1 MRKSNFYSLLA
12 SASLLASGAAWA
24 QDKPAA
30 PPAAPKASNT
40 GVEDIIVTAQRRE
53 EHLVNVPLSIQAM
66 SGKSLVSN
74 GIQGLADL
82 NFTSPGLI
90 VRSGTGYTDVFIR
103 GIGNSVDV
111 GAEPSVTTNVDDV
124 PHIYGSLISDFVNV
138 ERIEV
143 LKGAQGGLYGRN
155 ATGGV
160 INIITKQPGNKLEF
174 NGRASFG
181 EYGTLNTAVY
191 VNVPLTST
199 LAWNFSATRNYH
211 HAYLKNIAPKAPY
224 ASGVY
229 PGDAAAYDSTTGAAC
244 APANG
249 TTCLTNFGLGFLNG
263 KQNPKAMNNGNVW
276 GVDTKLRWQ
285 PSDNFKVTIAADYT
299 QKHDAGGNGW
309 VGSDYGQAAAAPFD
323 FSGGEAGTYKAY
335 MIGFLGA
342 AGYLANY
349 NQVLHIADTYFHQPG
364 KHKVWGAYPAWGNT
378 YDYGGSIKAVYSLPS
393 VDITSISALR
403 WNRSGFQGD
412 IGAAAVPLAGFV
424 VHVYR
429 DYFYQ
434 ELRAQTT
441 DAGPLHLLGG
451 ATYFHDT
458 INFRINGQFLG
469 FTLSP
474 TQSLMHTTSWS
485 VYGQAGY
492 DITDRLNL
500 TASLRYIH
508 EQRRANFIN
517 GESNSGREHKLI
529 PAATLSYKTDGG
541 TIYARYAQGYKTG
554 GVNEVQFP
562 SRYLQGCTPQ
572 QISSGECVSNTTFKG
587 ESVNTY
593 EIGYRTNLF
602 DNRVQFTSAI
612 FYNDYKNLQIAV
624 GGNAANSD
632 VSLTYL
638 NAGKARTYGAEASV
652 TWRVIPPLTLS
663 GNIGY
668 LNAKYQNFSF
678 AGNHVVDPFNYSGN
692 RMALSPRWQ
701 GGFNAVLDQPLNGEI
716 HLIGN
721 LLYAYTGATLYSP
734 CGCAAAR
741 RKGYSLVNLR
751 LGARTDDSRYG
762 VYLDVTNLFDQ
773 YYAAYGS
780 TFANAD
786 GTLRGA
792 FVPGTPRVIKGT
804 VELKF

>member
-1 MRKSNFYSLLA
+1 MLKSSLYSLLAGASLLA
-12 SASLLASGAAWA
+12 SASAYAR
-24 QDKPAA
+24 DT
-30 PPAAPKASNT
+30 PPAASTTAGNGA

-53 EHLVNVPLSIQAM
+53 EHLVNVPLSIQAIT
-66 SGKSLVSN
+66 GKALVAS

-82 NFTSPGLI
+82 NFASPGLI
-90 VRSGTGYTDVFIR
+90 VRSGTGYTDVFVR

-111 GAEPSVTTNVDDV
+111 GAEPSVTTNIDDV

-160 INIITKQPGNKLEF
+160 INIITKQPSNKLEF
-174 NGRASFG
+174 DGRTS
-181 EYGTLNTAVY
+181 YGSYNTWNTSLY
-191 VNVPLTST
+191 LNVPLSST
-199 LAWNFSATRNYH
+199 LAWNISATRNH
-211 HAYLKNIAPKAPY
+211 HDAYLKNIAPKTPY
-224 ASGVY
+224 VNNY
-229 PGDAAAYDSTTGAAC
+229 PGD
-244 APANG
+244 PNG
-249 TTCLTNFGLGFLNG
+249 GLAFLNAV
-263 KQNPKAMNNGNVW
+263 QNPKAMNNGNVW

-285 PSDNFKVTIAADYT
+285 PSDKFKVTIGADYT
-299 QKHDAGGNGW
+299 EKKDAGGNGW
-309 VGSDYGQAAAAPFD
+309 VTGDYGQAGAAPFD
-323 FSGGEAGTYKAY
+323 FSGGEAGTYKGY
-335 MIGFLGA
+335 MIGFLGNQ
-342 AGYLANY
+342 GYADNY
-349 NQVLHIADTYFHQPG
+349 NQILHIANTYFHQPG
-364 KHKVWGAYPAWGNT
+364 KGKVWGAYAAWGNT
-378 YDYGGSIKAVYSLPS
+378 RDYGGSVKAVYSLPT
-393 VDITSISALR
+393 VDLTSISALR
-403 WNRSGFQGD
+403 WNQSGFQGD

-424 VHVYR
+424 VTVRRH
-429 DYFYQ
+429 YFYQ

-441 DAGPLHLLGG
+441 DTGKLHLLGG
-451 ATYFHDT
+451 GTYFRDG
-458 INFRINGQFLG
+458 INFQINGQFLG

-474 TQSLMHTTSWS
+474 TQSVMHTTSWS

-492 DITDRLNL
+492 DLTDRLTL
-500 TASLRYIH
+500 TGSLRYIH
-508 EQRRANFIN
+508 EQRQVNFIN
-517 GESNSGREHKLI
+517 GETNGDREHKLI
-529 PAATLSYKTDGG
+529 PAATLSYRTDGG

-572 QISSGECVSNTTFKG
+572 QISNGECVSNASFKG
-587 ESVNTY
+587 ESVRTY

-602 DNRVQFTSAI
+602 DHRVQFTSAI
-612 FYNDYKNLQIAV
+612 FYNDYKDLQIAV

-652 TWRVIPPLTLS
+652 TWRVIQPLTLS
-663 GNIGY
+663 ANIGY
-668 LNAKYQNFSF
+668 LNAKYQTF
-678 AGNHVVDPFNYSGN
+678 AFGGNHVVDPFNYSGN
-692 RMALSPRWQ
+692 QMALAPKWQ
-701 GGFNAVLDQPLNGEI
+701 GGINAVLDQPLNGQL

-741 RKGYSLVNLR
+741 RKGYSLVNAR
-751 LGARTDDSRYG
+751 IGVRTDDNKYG
-762 VYLDVTNLFDQ
+762 IYLDVANLFNQ

-804 VELKF
+804 VEVKF

>member
-1 MRKSNFYSLLA
+1 MG
-12 SASLLASGAAWA
+12 GATVLDPHSKHDPGA
-24 QDKPAA
+24 
-30 PPAAPKASNT
+30 
-40 GVEDIIVTAQRRE
+40 
-53 EHLVNVPLSIQAM
+53 
-66 SGKSLVSN
+66 
-74 GIQGLADL
+74 IQGLADL

-160 INIITKQPGNKLEF
+160 INIITKQPSNKLEF
-174 NGRASFG
+174 QGRASYG
-181 EYGTLNTAVY
+181 EYNTFNTAVY
-191 VNVPLTST
+191 VNVPLSST
-199 LAWNFSATRNYH
+199 LAWNFSATRNH
-211 HAYLKNIAPKAPY
+211 HSAYLKNIAPKAPY
-224 ASGVY
+224 VNNY
-229 PGDAAAYDSTTGAAC
+229 PGD
-244 APANG
+244 PNG
-249 TTCLTNFGLGFLNG
+249 GLAFLNAQ
-263 KQNPKAMNNGNVW
+263 QNPKAMNNGNVW

-285 PSDNFKVTIAADYT
+285 PSDSFKITIGADYT
-299 QKHDAGGNGW
+299 KKHDAGGNGW
-309 VGSDYGQAAAAPFD
+309 VPGDFGHAGAAPFD
-323 FSGGEAGTYKAY
+323 FSGGLAGTYKAY
-335 MIGFLGA
+335 MIGFLGTT
-342 AGYLANY
+342 GYLNNY
-349 NQVLHIADTYFHQPG
+349 NQILNIANTYFHNPG
-364 KHKVWGAYPAWGNT
+364 KGKVWGAYPAWGYT
-378 YDYGGSIKAVYSLPS
+378 WDYGGSVKAVYSLPS
-393 VDITSISALR
+393 VDITSISAMR

-412 IGAAAVPLAGFV
+412 IGAVAVPLAGFV
-424 VHVYR
+424 VTVYR
-429 DYFYQ
+429 RYFYQ

-441 DAGPLHLLGG
+441 DKGPLHLLGG
-451 ATYFHDT
+451 ATYFRDR
-458 INFRINGQFLG
+458 INFTINGQFLG

-474 TQSLMHTTSWS
+474 TQSFMHTTSWS

-508 EQRRANFIN
+508 EQRKADFIN
-517 GESNSGREHKLI
+517 GESNSGREHKPI
-529 PAATLSYKTDGG
+529 PSATLSYRTDNG

-572 QISSGECVSNTTFKG
+572 EISSGFCVSNTTFKG
-587 ESVNTY
+587 ESVKTY
-593 EIGYRTNLF
+593 EIGYRTNAF
-602 DNRVQFTSAI
+602 NNKVQFTSAI

-663 GNIGY
+663 GNVGY
-668 LNAKYQNFSF
+668 LNAKYQKFEF
-678 AGNHVVDPFNYSGN
+678 GGNKVVDAFNYSGN
-692 RMALSPRWQ
+692 PMQLAPKWQ
-701 GGFNAVLDQPLNGEI
+701 GSFNAVLDQPISGQL
-716 HLIGN
+716 HLVGN
-721 LLYAYTGATLYSP
+721 LLYAYTGAVLYSP
-734 CGCAAAR
+734 CGCAAGH

-751 LGARTDDSRYG
+751 AGVRTDDNRYG
-762 VYLDVTNLFDQ
+762 VYLDVANLFNK
-773 YYAAYGS
+773 YYAVYGS

-792 FVPGTPRVIKGT
+792 FVPGTPRVVKGT
-804 VELKF
+804 VEVKF